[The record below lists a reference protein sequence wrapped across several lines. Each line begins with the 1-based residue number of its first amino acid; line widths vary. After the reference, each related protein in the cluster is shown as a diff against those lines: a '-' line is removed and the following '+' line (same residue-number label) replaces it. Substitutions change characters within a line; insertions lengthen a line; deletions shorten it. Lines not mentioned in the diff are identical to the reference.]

1 MNYTTEHLIEALTR
15 TLSTYGM
22 NVVGAILTL
31 IAGFALSGWLA
42 RLVTRS
48 MRRVTSIDPVFHPLP
63 GRAVRVLVLGINTVG
78 IVLRNHF
85 DKKR

>member
-48 MRRVTSIDPVFHPLP
+48 MRRVTAAPASYASARSPAP
-63 GRAVRVLVLGINTVG
+63 GCARSP
-78 IVLRNHF
+78 
-85 DKKR
+85 

>member
-42 RLVTRS
+42 RLVTRAWWPCWA
-48 MRRVTSIDPVFHPLP
+48 RP
-63 GRAVRVLVLGINTVG
+63 GWRSASRCRAR
-78 IVLRNHF
+78 
-85 DKKR
+85 